1 MLLRKASFLL
11 KAFALLA
18 ICGEKVLVLGTGQN
32 NSGKLINSGDVHV
45 KNHSY

>member
-18 ICGEKVLVLGTGQN
+18 IICGEKVLVLGTGQN
-32 NSGKLINSGDVHV
+32 NSGKLI
-45 KNHSY
+45 